1 MTEKMCTVCNK
12 HSVAVNYTR
21 KGKTYYR
28 KICYY
33 CIKDRKQNK
42 NQTSQLLKK
51 SGYKKKTVCDRCGF
65 KSKTPAQIKIHFRDQ
80 NPYNVSLS
88 NIRSY
93 CINCTIEIANNPTAD
108 RRDIL
113 ADY

>member
-1 MTEKMCTVCNK
+1 MMTKLCRTCNK
-12 HSVAVNYTR
+12 HPVTVNYVR
-21 KGKTYYR
+21 NGQTYYR

-33 CIKDRKQNK
+33 CIKEKKKNK
-42 NQTSQLLKK
+42 DQAIQLLKK
-51 SGYKKKTVCDRCGF
+51 SGYKKKIICDRCGF
-65 KSKTPAQIKIHFRDQ
+65 KSKTPEQIRIHFRDQ
-80 NPYNVSLS
+80 NPYNVSIS

-93 CINCTIEIANNPTAD
+93 CVNCTIEVADDPTAD